1 MRIRK
6 KINRL
11 LFLITFLFV
20 PMGLY
25 AETKELI
32 CVRTIPAEDNEF
44 EWAQKLRKDCEDNG
58 FVEKYKIKV
67 DTSLIEQNIN
77 QSMDVELEYQACQFP
92 RPYDNGVKKM
102 KIKTNELVVF
112 HFGKKEVFINRND
125 LSWKTAMGSF
135 ESYSRDNLQCE
146 IKDIDTSKRKL

>member
-1 MRIRK
+1 MHIRK
-6 KINRL
+6 KINGL
-11 LFLITFLFV
+11 LLLITFFLV

-25 AETKELI
+25 SETKELI

-67 DTSLIEQNIN
+67 DTSLIEQNTN
-77 QSMDVELEYQACQFP
+77 QSMDVELEYEACKNP

-102 KIKTNELVVF
+102 KIKTNELVIF
-112 HFGKKEVFINRND
+112 HYGLTNVFINRND
-125 LSWKTAMGSF
+125 LSWRTASGSMEF
-135 ESYSRDNLQCE
+135 WSKDNLQCE